1 VSFEKVF
8 EVEIDGKPYNIEID
22 NMAYLKF
29 ERLMGKS
36 AVTWAIEAMNTTGQP
51 KYEDMLKLLICAL
64 AKHHPKLRLTV
75 DLLQSKIPTRSM
87 FINLGKISLGDTLI
101 KALHASFA
109 EDEDIKGLELESLE
123 DSEPDPLA
131 EKPRDGGT

>member
-1 VSFEKVF
+1 VSLEKVF

-75 DLLQSKIPTRSM
+75 ELLMPKIPIRSM
-87 FINLGKISLGDTLI
+87 FINLGQDSLGDKLI
-101 KALHASFA
+101 TALHATFA
-109 EDEDIKGLELESLE
+109 EDKDIKGLELESLR
-123 DSEPDPLA
+123 L
-131 EKPRDGGT
+131 K